1 MEITD
6 RIENPL
12 LSRVELTF
20 KWSHDGEPTPSRTD
34 MLNQIASME
43 PGANRDLVVIKNVV
57 TRFGVATTTGVGFVY
72 QTQEAMSVEP
82 DYIHNRFKGIKTPSS
97 KDEPAAKADV
107 SGGEE

>member
-12 LSRVELTF
+12 LSRVELSF
-20 KWSHDGEPTPSRTD
+20 KWTHDGSPTPSRAD

-43 PGANRDLVVIKNVV
+43 PGANRDLIVIKNVV
-57 TRFGVATTTGVGFVY
+57 TRFGVATTTGVGLVY
-72 QTQEAMSVEP
+72 QTEEAMSVEP
-82 DYIHNRFKGIKTPSS
+82 NYIHDRFKGIKTPSS
-97 KDEPAAKADV
+97 KDEPVAKADV